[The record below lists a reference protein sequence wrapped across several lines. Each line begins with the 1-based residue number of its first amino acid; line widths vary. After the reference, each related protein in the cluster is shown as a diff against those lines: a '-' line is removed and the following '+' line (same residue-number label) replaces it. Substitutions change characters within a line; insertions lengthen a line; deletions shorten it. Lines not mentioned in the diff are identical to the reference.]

1 MSNAGVDGWSEGS
14 DGQHPTYRE
23 RLYPPPLV
31 FLLVI
36 GLAALVGVA
45 YAAAY
50 GAVLGWGVGAVLSI
64 IGIGVLLVTSTS
76 LRVDNRVLRA
86 GRARLPLAVIDSV
99 QTLDAD
105 AMRQARRHGDPR
117 DYLLLRAWS
126 SRSGVRVDLA
136 DDRDPHPRWVLTT
149 RHPERLAEAIR
160 VAAEPANDIP
170 PGR

>member
-1 MSNAGVDGWSEGS
+1 MSNAGVDGWSEGT

-36 GLAALVGVA
+36 GLAALAGIA
-45 YAAAY
+45 YGAAY
-50 GAVLGWGVGAVLSI
+50 GAVLGWGVGAVFGI

-76 LRVDNRVLRA
+76 LHVDDTVLRA
-86 GRARLPLAVIDSV
+86 GRARLPLAVIESV
-99 QTLDAD
+99 QTLDPD

-117 DYLLLRAWS
+117 DYLVLRAWS
-126 SRSGVRVDLA
+126 SPRGVAVDLA
-136 DDRDPHPRWVLTT
+136 DDHDPHPRWVLTT

-160 VAAEPANDIP
+160 VASEPANDTS

>member
-14 DGQHPTYRE
+14 DGQRPTYRE
-23 RLYPPPLV
+23 RLYPPALV

-36 GLAALVGVA
+36 GLASLAGIA
-45 YAAAY
+45 WGAAY
-50 GAVLGWGVGAVLSI
+50 GAVLGWGVGALFSV
-64 IGIGVLLVTSTS
+64 IGIGVLLVTSTR
-76 LRVDNRVLRA
+76 LHVDDTVLRA

-117 DYLLLRAWS
+117 DYLVLRAWS
-126 SRSGVRVDLA
+126 SRSGVTVVLA
-136 DDRDPHPRWVLTT
+136 DAHDPHPRWVLTT

-160 VAAEPANDIP
+160 VAAEPANDTP